1 MQTSYSLYSMPTVSE
16 LNILF
21 GVYVGGMQ
29 DESCAGIG
37 RDQLCD
43 YVIIERGVQNV
54 ENGASE
60 KKLSA

>member
-21 GVYVGGMQ
+21 GVYVGEMQ
-29 DESCAGIG
+29 DEWCAGIG

-43 YVIIERGVQNV
+43 YVIIEREVQNV